1 MVELVFFS
9 FQLLEKKVMR
19 GQKTGFRECVSKK
32 NEFFMVLFC
41 AIMDLC
47 YLCTSF

>member
-1 MVELVFFS
+1 MVELVFFFS
-9 FQLLEKKVMR
+9 TFR
-19 GQKTGFRECVSKK
+19 GKGCEGKKTGFRECVSKK

-41 AIMDLC
+41 VIMDLC

>member
-1 MVELVFFS
+1 MVELVFFFS
-9 FQLLEKKVMR
+9 TFREKGCEGK
-19 GQKTGFRECVSKK
+19 KTGFRECVPKK

-41 AIMDLC
+41 VIMDLC